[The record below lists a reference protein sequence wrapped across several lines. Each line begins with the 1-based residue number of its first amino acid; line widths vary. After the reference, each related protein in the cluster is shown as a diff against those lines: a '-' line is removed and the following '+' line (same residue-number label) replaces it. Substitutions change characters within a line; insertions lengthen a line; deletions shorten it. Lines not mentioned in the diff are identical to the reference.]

1 MTNNKNFNTRTQAPI
16 SNKHPSRRN
25 ITLGT
30 ALAATLIAWSPA
42 CSKKTNTSLEKPTT
56 EIIDP
61 NLQTTSQE
69 IGSSNATQNNS
80 SLSDK
85 ELEASLDELVV
96 STLASDDI
104 DDETLSRMEH
114 ETDSLLAA
122 SEEELIASEKR
133 LAASEKRLAASEKRL
148 AASEKKLTDAIKSYE
163 DEVLSADFDFL
174 LANKAFV
181 KQQIHAYMADCK
193 KSGHEPNP
201 KIVALL
207 VKLDK

>member
-1 MTNNKNFNTRTQAPI
+1 M
-16 SNKHPSRRN
+16 
-25 ITLGT
+25 
-30 ALAATLIAWSPA
+30 
-42 CSKKTNTSLEKPTT
+42 
-56 EIIDP
+56 
-61 NLQTTSQE
+61 
-69 IGSSNATQNNS
+69 
-80 SLSDK
+80 SDK

-122 SEEELIASEKR
+122 SEEELI
-133 LAASEKRLAASEKRL
+133 ASEKRL

>member
-133 LAASEKRLAASEKRL
+133 LAASEKRLAASEK
-148 AASEKKLTDAIKSYE
+148 KLTDAIKSYE

>member
-133 LAASEKRLAASEKRL
+133 LAASEK
-148 AASEKKLTDAIKSYE
+148 KLTDAIKSYE